1 MTSTKKGIR
10 MIRYSTQ
17 PSKEASALKTES
29 PTAPITTTRDINGLN
44 DTDDQLQNNETLQDL
59 DAEDENDN

>member
-1 MTSTKKGIR
+1 

-17 PSKEASALKTES
+17 PSKEANALQTKS
-29 PTAPITTTRDINGLN
+29 PTAPITTTKDINGLN
-44 DTDDQLQNNETLQDL
+44 DTDDHLQNNETLQDL